1 MIYLS
6 GYWAGATPLQ
16 PPYQTMKGGEGMT
29 EKLFRINSRIGK
41 TQNEW
46 LEQESQKTGISKSA
60 LMQMALEQYISQKD
74 AISAMNNM
82 TDLYNKL
89 DGIEQELKDIR
100 AKNEKK

>member
-1 MIYLS
+1 
-6 GYWAGATPLQ
+6 
-16 PPYQTMKGGEGMT
+16 MT

-46 LEQESQKTGISKSA
+46 LDQESQKTGISKSA